1 MDIDE
6 NGSTGMNGLRA

>member
-6 NGSTGMNGLRA
+6 NGSTVMNGLRA